1 MSRDLL
7 ASLDGQ
13 TQGGGQG
20 GTQDEGPRLRK
31 VLDELVTWQSKGSSN
46 MFMGDRQ
53 QLK

>member
-7 ASLDGQ
+7 AALDGQ

-31 VLDELVTWQSKGSSN
+31 VLHELVT
-46 MFMGDRQ
+46 
-53 QLK
+53 

>member
-7 ASLDGQ
+7 AALDGQ

-20 GTQDEGPRLRK
+20 GTQDEGGPRLRK
-31 VLDELVTWQSKGSSN
+31 VLDELVTWQSKGSN
-46 MFMGDRQ
+46 MFVGDRQ